1 MDPDRKKMSKSK
13 GNVITP
19 LGLLESYGSDGVR
32 YWAAS
37 GRPGADTIFDEGQMK
52 IGRRLAIKILNA
64 SRFVLGFGEDVAPDA
79 IDIAV
84 DRSMLAQLETVV
96 ERATQAFEAF
106 DYARALDVTESS
118 FWTWTDD
125 YLELVKGRA
134 YGEDDAA
141 RSAHAALQLSLSVY
155 LRLFAPFLPFVT
167 EEVWSWW
174 RKGSVHRSNW
184 PVSEEFENRSG
195 NPAVL
200 EVASQVLAAVR
211 RAKSDAKTSMRTE
224 LVGLAV
230 TASLDQ
236 IEAVKQAE
244 PDLLE
249 AARSNDIE
257 YLAGDFAVKAD
268 LAD

>member
-1 MDPDRKKMSKSK
+1 MDVRPQGHDIIRTWLFATVTRSHLEFDSLPFHHATISGWIMDPDRKKMSKSK

-118 FWTWTDD
+118 FWSRVGHT
-125 YLELVKGRA
+125 G
-134 YGEDDAA
+134 
-141 RSAHAALQLSLSVY
+141 
-155 LRLFAPFLPFVT
+155 
-167 EEVWSWW
+167 
-174 RKGSVHRSNW
+174 
-184 PVSEEFENRSG
+184 
-195 NPAVL
+195 
-200 EVASQVLAAVR
+200 
-211 RAKSDAKTSMRTE
+211 KTT
-224 LVGLAV
+224 LL
-230 TASLDQ
+230 
-236 IEAVKQAE
+236 
-244 PDLLE
+244 DLLMPHCSS
-249 AARSNDIE
+249 R
-257 YLAGDFAVKAD
+257 
-268 LAD
+268 